1 MTKYEER
8 NAGIILFVGENVK
21 QKDIKPRFE
30 DGTLKLQVPKNMKEA
45 VPEKSNDIAIEG

>member
-30 DGTLKLQVPKNMKEA
+30 DGTLKLQVPKNGKE
-45 VPEKSNDIAIEG
+45 VVVENPNYITIEG

>member
-21 QKDIKPRFE
+21 QEDIKACFE
-30 DGTLKLQVPKNMKEA
+30 DGTLKLQVPKNSKE
-45 VPEKSNDIAIEG
+45 VVV